1 MTNDLRLIFEKKR
14 APLKA
19 EEVVEAG
26 YSYKEILAMETAG
39 EIKRLKSGYYTCPDI
54 SLSEEELVC
63 GLFKDG
69 VFTMESALFYH
80 GYLIERPFHWS
91 IAISK
96 NTSKSRFKLDY
107 PIIHPYYTEP
117 FVLSDGVEEKDID
130 CGKIHL
136 YNKDRLICEV
146 LKYEEKMDKEDF
158 RQAVFTYIN
167 DKSKDTARFLEYAKK
182 RRVIK
187 KARAVIGIWL

>member
-1 MTNDLRLIFEKKR
+1 MTIDLKNRFEKKK

-19 EEVVEAG
+19 EEILEAG
-26 YSYKEILAMETAG
+26 YSYKEILAMEKAG
-39 EIKRLKSGYYTCPDI
+39 EIKRLKSGYYTCPEI
-54 SLSEEELVC
+54 ALSEEEMIS
-63 GLFKDG
+63 GLFPDG
-69 VFTMESALFYH
+69 VFTMETALFYH

-91 IAISK
+91 VAISK

-107 PIIHPYYTEP
+107 PVVHPYYCEP
-117 FVLSDGVEEKDID
+117 FVLEEGVEEKEV
-130 CGKIHL
+130 GNTKIHL

-167 DKSKDTARFLEYAKK
+167 DKDKDTARFLEYAKD

-187 KARAVIGIWL
+187 KARSVIGIWL